1 MRVKVITKD
10 HGEFIS
16 DELNKDYEELVHL
29 INNASTS
36 ESSNLRFSY
45 NGGMILF
52 PIEVLKSSVFIVIK
66 EDSDV

>member
-16 DELNKDYEELVHL
+16 DELSTDYEEVVNLM
-29 INNASTS
+29 NNASTS

-45 NGGMILF
+45 NGGVIFL
-52 PIEVLKSSVFIVIK
+52 PIEGLKNSVFIVTK
-66 EDSDV
+66 D